1 MSLEKS
7 RGHGQK
13 ARKRFVLKCK
23 TLNFI
28 SLLQVTWVQKKKKF
42 YDIDKKVE
50 IPQIKHKI

>member
-1 MSLEKS
+1 MLLEKS
-7 RGHGQK
+7 GGHGQK